1 MNEHVILKEY
11 IQDEIKQNLILIFMN
26 LEYPIKKSFWS
37 IFECNNTPTS
47 QLVFTE
53 KGYREKYMYK
63 NSLILYR
70 FLSLNEEF
78 DV

>member
-1 MNEHVILKEY
+1 M
-11 IQDEIKQNLILIFMN
+11 D

-70 FLSLNEEF
+70 FLLLNEEF